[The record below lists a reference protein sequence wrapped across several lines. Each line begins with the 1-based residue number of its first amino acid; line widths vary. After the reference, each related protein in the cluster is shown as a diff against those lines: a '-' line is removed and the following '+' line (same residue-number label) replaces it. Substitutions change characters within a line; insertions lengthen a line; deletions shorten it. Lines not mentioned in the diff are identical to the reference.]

1 MIKHR
6 LIYCTPFVEWWFD
19 LDRAEGSLLWTKEGR
34 KLIDFTSGWNTT
46 NLGWNHP
53 EVADAMI
60 AQVRSNSYSAMWMA
74 EDTQREYADMLTSA
88 LPEGLTAVG
97 RTTGGTEAN
106 EMAIKTARAFTGR
119 KQVVGFVPT
128 YHGQSAE
135 TLQIGFPPAYIQQ
148 AVAPGADFIQLPYPQ
163 LYRTDRTPEQVFQE
177 FAGQLEKVLSTR
189 QVAMVVT
196 EAGIVT
202 GWGSTD
208 VAPPGYLQLVR
219 ALTRQYGS
227 LMILDE
233 VGTGFS
239 RCGRLFG
246 MELTG
251 VTPDIVTF
259 AKAITNGGA
268 AMGAMVT
275 NDEIGQAAA
284 DKGIFVSTFGW
295 TPVACAA
302 AVQSLRVHQ
311 RDIVWEKASQ
321 DGDYVVERLNREL
334 AGHPAVGDVRGIGM
348 EIGIDFVK
356 DRATKERDTERKM
369 QIVQR
374 AFERGLHV
382 IGDNQSTIQLMPPLT
397 IDRQTLDEGLDILID
412 SIKSA

>member
-1 MIKHR
+1 
-6 LIYCTPFVEWWFD
+6 
-19 LDRAEGSLLWTKEGR
+19 
-34 KLIDFTSGWNTT
+34 
-46 NLGWNHP
+46 
-53 EVADAMI
+53 
-60 AQVRSNSYSAMWMA
+60 
-74 EDTQREYADMLTSA
+74 
-88 LPEGLTAVG
+88 
-97 RTTGGTEAN
+97 
-106 EMAIKTARAFTGR
+106 
-119 KQVVGFVPT
+119 
-128 YHGQSAE
+128 
-135 TLQIGFPPAYIQQ
+135 
-148 AVAPGADFIQLPYPQ
+148 
-163 LYRTDRTPEQVFQE
+163 
-177 FAGQLEKVLSTR
+177 
-189 QVAMVVT
+189 MVVT

-202 GWGSTD
+202 GWGSTN

-268 AMGAMVT
+268 AMGAMVA

-311 RDIVWEKASQ
+311 RDKVWEKARE

-334 AGHPAVGDVRGIGM
+334 AGHPAMGDIRGKGM
-348 EIGIDFVK
+348 EIGIDLVK
-356 DRATKERDTERKM
+356 DRVTKQRDTERKM
-369 QIVQR
+369 KIVQR
-374 AFERGLHV
+374 AFEGGLHV
-382 IGDNQSTIQLMPPLT
+382 VGDNQSTIQLMPPLT